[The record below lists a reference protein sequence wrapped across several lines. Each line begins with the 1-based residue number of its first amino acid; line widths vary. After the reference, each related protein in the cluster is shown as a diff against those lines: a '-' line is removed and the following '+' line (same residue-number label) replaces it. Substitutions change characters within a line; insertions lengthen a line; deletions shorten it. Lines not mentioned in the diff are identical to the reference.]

1 MTSSWIHSILYRRTP
16 DGSRYLAILLKSEPT
31 ALLYKNPP
39 SWMKGLIL
47 AGKGGKSIGSA
58 YSSLL
63 KREEIQSKYE
73 IKYQRIEGREKVNE
87 LKKMMKG

>member
-1 MTSSWIHSILYRRTP
+1 
-16 DGSRYLAILLKSEPT
+16 
-31 ALLYKNPP
+31 
-39 SWMKGLIL
+39 MKGLIL